1 MFIRRF
7 EREMKLEM
15 VPVEKLVDAYSGVSM
30 MDSTQ
35 TIMNGLTQLE
45 LDRYGK
51 AVDKIEKGQI
61 LNVKDLKVLDKIDAI
76 TYEKHG
82 MCLKDSYMT
91 KARIK
96 ASKKYGIQFVDRDGL
111 VNHMNQM
118 RGLAVEKNSEE
129 LLNAKLHEQLGCFI
143 LDRLGDDRFIDFVNA
158 LASIMDKKVIGIEDI
173 KVLSEVEY
181 FTCKEL
187 GLSIFNE
194 DIQKEIDKACMK
206 YHFDFKSLSKKV
218 IH

>member
-1 MFIRRF
+1 M
-7 EREMKLEM
+7 EMKLEM
-15 VPVEKLVDAYSGVSM
+15 VPVEKLFDAYSGVSM

-35 TIMNGLTQLE
+35 TIMNGLTQSE

-51 AVDKIEKGQI
+51 AMDKIEKGQI

-82 MCLKDSYMT
+82 MCLKDSCVT

-96 ASKKYGIQFVDRDGL
+96 ASKKYGVQFIDRNGL
-111 VNHMNQM
+111 VDHMNRM
-118 RGLAVEKNSEE
+118 MGSSLDAKKEE
-129 LLNAKLHEQLGCFI
+129 LLDKELKIRIGYFI
-143 LDRLGDDRFIDFVNA
+143 LERLGEDRFQDFVNA
-158 LASIMDKKVIGIEDI
+158 AGRIMNNSNLDVEDLR
-173 KVLSEVEY
+173 VLSEVEH

-187 GLSIFNE
+187 SFSIFDE
-194 DIQKEIDKACMK
+194 AIRKAIDEACIK
-206 YHFDFKSLSKKV
+206 YGFDFDSVSKKT